1 MPIANVR
8 GVNLRYSVIG
18 DVGPF
23 VTLITGGRRGFDEFI
38 PLAEKVVSYG
48 YRVLLHDRRN
58 TGASDILMQSD
69 EVEEAVW
76 ADDLNE
82 LLQHLGAAP
91 AFIGGSSSG
100 ARTALMFGLRHPE
113 TARGLLLLRVSGGA
127 FAAKMLPESYYGQ
140 FIRIAQEGGME
151 AICAT
156 QEYGERIAANA
167 ANRDR
172 LMAMSAEEFID
183 IQTRLRDL
191 FLAGAD
197 LPVYGVTEA
206 KLNSIQLPTMVIPGN
221 DKVHDSN
228 SGRAVHAMIPG
239 SEMHILPLEDQD
251 VPLVPIEDWA
261 ALELEIAQV
270 LADFMARHSRLH
282 DARHRPI

>member
-1 MPIANVR
+1 MPIANIR
-8 GVNLRYSVIG
+8 GVNLRYDVIG
-18 DVGPF
+18 DNGSF

-38 PLAEKVVSYG
+38 PLAEKLAAHG

-58 TGASDILMQSD
+58 TGASDILMAAD
-69 EVEEAVW
+69 DVEEAVW

-82 LLQHLGAAP
+82 LLNHLDAAP

-127 FAAKMLPESYYGQ
+127 FAAERLPEAYYEQ
-140 FIRIAQEGGME
+140 FIRIAEAGGMD

-156 QEYGERIAANA
+156 PEYGERIAANSG
-167 ANRDR
+167 NRDR
-172 LMAMSAEEFID
+172 LMGMSAMEFIEV
-183 IQTRLRDL
+183 QTRLRDL
-191 FLAGAD
+191 FVAGAD
-197 LPVYGVTEA
+197 LPVFGVTEA
-206 KLNSIQLPTMVIPGN
+206 ELNSIQIPTVVIPGN

-239 SEMHILPLEDQD
+239 SEMHILPMEDQD
-251 VPLVPIEDWA
+251 VPVVPFEDWVVH
-261 ALELEIAQV
+261 EPEIART
-270 LADFMARHSRLH
+270 LADFMARQ
-282 DARHRPI
+282 DKAT

>member
-1 MPIANVR
+1 MPIATIR
-8 GVNLRYSVIG
+8 GVNLRYDVIG
-18 DVGPF
+18 DDGPF
-23 VTLITGGRRGFDEFI
+23 VTLITGGRRGFDEFV
-38 PLAEKVVSYG
+38 PLAEKVAAHG

-58 TGASDILMQSD
+58 TGASDILLVAD
-69 EVEEAVW
+69 DVEEAVW

-82 LLQHLGAAP
+82 LLHHLDAVP

-113 TARGLLLLRVSGGA
+113 SARGLLLLRVSGGA
-127 FAAKMLPESYYGQ
+127 FAAQRLPEVYYEQ

-156 QEYGERIAANA
+156 PEYGERIAANA
-167 ANRDR
+167 VNRDR

-183 IQTRLRDL
+183 VQTRLRDL
-191 FLAGAD
+191 FVAGAD
-197 LPVYGVTEA
+197 LPVFGVTEA
-206 KLNSIQLPTMVIPGN
+206 ELNSIRIPTVVIPGN

-239 SEMHILPLEDQD
+239 SEMHVLPMEDQD
-251 VPLVPIEDWA
+251 VPVVPFEDWEA
-261 ALELEIAQV
+261 HEPEIAQT
-270 LADFMARHSRLH
+270 LADFMAHH
-282 DARHRPI
+282 NQAA

>member
-1 MPIANVR
+1 MPIATIR
-8 GVNLRYSVIG
+8 GVNLRYDVIG
-18 DVGPF
+18 NDGPF
-23 VTLITGGRRGFDEFI
+23 VTLITGGRRGFDEFVL
-38 PLAEKVVSYG
+38 LAEKVAAHG

-58 TGASDILMQSD
+58 TGASDIQLAAD
-69 EVEEAVW
+69 NVEEAVW

-82 LLQHLGAAP
+82 LLHQLDAAP

-113 TARGLLLLRVSGGA
+113 SARGLLLLRVSGGA
-127 FAAKMLPESYYGQ
+127 FAARRLPEAYYEQ

-156 QEYGERIAANA
+156 PEYGERISANA
-167 ANRDR
+167 SNRDR

-191 FLAGAD
+191 FVAGAD
-197 LPVYGVTEA
+197 LPVFGVTEA
-206 KLNSIQLPTMVIPGN
+206 ELNSIRIPTVVIPGN

-239 SEMHILPLEDQD
+239 SEMHVLPMDDQD
-251 VPLVPIEDWA
+251 VPVVPFEDWA
-261 ALELEIAQV
+261 AHEPEIAKT
-270 LADFMARHSRLH
+270 LADFMARQGK
-282 DARHRPI
+282 AA